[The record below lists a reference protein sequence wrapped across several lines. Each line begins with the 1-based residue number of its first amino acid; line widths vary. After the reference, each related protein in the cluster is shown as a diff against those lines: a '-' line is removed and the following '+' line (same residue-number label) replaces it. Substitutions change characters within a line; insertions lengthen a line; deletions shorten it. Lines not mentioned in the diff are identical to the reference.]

1 MSSTPGLVNRTNQL
15 AQTLSDASKKQ
26 ATKAMNLQLPQLSAS
41 SRKPRHFKPRPTKA
55 PKDVCNYCKK
65 AGDWKKRVL
74 KKETWGN
81 PWSPKPSAPQRD
93 WGCFEDKQGFFLIL
107 PLNYLGQTSRTIRN
121 EVLTILTDTGAT
133 LSVLNPTD
141 LKQPLPRRTEKIQ
154 MVGVSN
160 KPLTASKSLSL
171 HFQLGPLQDNH
182 SFFLVLSAPVHL
194 RGRDFLE
201 KYRAAIS
208 FSQKEEII
216 LKIDSAPV
224 QPVAL
229 ESP

>member
-1 MSSTPGLVNRTNQL
+1 M
-15 AQTLSDASKKQ
+15 
-26 ATKAMNLQLPQLSAS
+26 
-41 SRKPRHFKPRPTKA
+41 
-55 PKDVCNYCKK
+55 
-65 AGDWKKRVL
+65 
-74 KKETWGN
+74 
-81 PWSPKPSAPQRD
+81 
-93 WGCFEDKQGFFLIL
+93 
-107 PLNYLGQTSRTIRN
+107 
-121 EVLTILTDTGAT
+121 
-133 LSVLNPTD
+133 LNPTD